1 MSINV
6 KPYLKDVDELYKRVC
21 EFEAAVKLKHK
32 YSPVTDSRRYISED
46 VDEVLTAFSDSLQIT
61 PEELISIKSAMKSDD
76 VDLMSLRFDDTLSA
90 DEFSLLYMLGRP
102 FYKSLK
108 SSADVDDIYWQEGRC
123 PVCNAVP
130 TLSTLE
136 KESRRKYSCSYCG
149 SGGYYARIG
158 CPNCLTED
166 PQDMTVVTLDG
177 EEGMRADTCDKCMSY
192 CKTFDGQ
199 MTEDNSMDELD
210 IISLPLDIIVQEK
223 GYNRSSPNPVGMMR
237 MV

>member
-1 MSINV
+1 MNV

-21 EFEAAVKLKHK
+21 EFEAAVRLKHK
-32 YSPVTDSRRYISED
+32 YSPVTDSRHYMSED
-46 VDEVLTAFSDSLQIT
+46 VDEVLTAFSDSLQIM
-61 PEELISIKSAMKSDD
+61 PEELVSIKSAMKSDD
-76 VDLMSLRFDDTLSA
+76 VDLMSLRFDDTVSA

-130 TLSTLE
+130 VLSTLG
-136 KESRRKYSCSYCG
+136 KESRRKYFCSFCG
-149 SGGYYARIG
+149 SGGYYTRIG

-177 EEGMRADTCDKCMSY
+177 EEGMRADTCEKCMSY
-192 CKTFDGQ
+192 SKTFEGQ

-210 IISLPLDIIVQEK
+210 IISLPLDIVVQEK
-223 GYNRSSPNPVGMMR
+223 GYNRSSPNPVGMIR